1 MDVVAQMQ
9 EQIKAG
15 IVSKTINHDMQ
26 GKHILGHKEY
36 KHGRSYLLEGVSAQ
50 DLVDKYSGTGHAIE
64 EKKTG
69 QWKQREA
76 IDADVNI
83 GVNIDP
89 ITGEKTLTNRFTI
102 HYSKNRTHIV
112 PSRRR

>member
-9 EQIKAG
+9 EQIRTG
-15 IVSKTINHDMQ
+15 VVSKTINPDMQ

-36 KHGRSYLLEGVSAQ
+36 RQGRSYLLEGVDAQ
-50 DLVDKYSGTGHAIE
+50 GLVDRYSGTGHAIE

-69 QWKQREA
+69 KWKCREA
-76 IDADVNI
+76 IDADVDI

-89 ITGEKTLTNRFTI
+89 ITGEQTLTNRFTI
-102 HYSKNRTHIV
+102 HYSKSRTHIV